1 MKNLN
6 VYKTINSIPE
16 NANIISSRWIFKYKK
31 NAQGQITKRKS
42 RLVAKGFTQQF
53 GIDYKDTYI
62 LTHSQTRF
70 NQYSL
75 I

>member
-42 RLVAKGFTQQF
+42 RLVV
-53 GIDYKDTYI
+53 
-62 LTHSQTRF
+62 
-70 NQYSL
+70 NSL
-75 I
+75 VSIIKIHTFSPTLKQDSISIH